1 MHAVVPA
8 FPLLVAFK
16 LLFTWHNHKLTSI
29 FSASLCQGKLPTDW
43 KMVLWCQFI
52 RKALTVASVSIATA
66 KIGLNC

>member
-29 FSASLCQGKLPTDW
+29 FSASLSGEAFNRLENDF
-43 KMVLWCQFI
+43 V
-52 RKALTVASVSIATA
+52 VSVYKKGSHSC
-66 KIGLNC
+66 KC